1 MRLSQIDDATR
12 GDHHHLTNQDDCYY
26 LFEYTSG
33 QDFRFSKANSII
45 SNLKKKPGTQNQPD
59 YKYKLDEIRKASI
72 ALRKAI
78 NPEWLKSGTLV
89 PVPGSKCVGHPNYYD
104 RMEQIC
110 RGMQKGLDVRN
121 LVVQTVSTDA
131 AHEADNNPRPNVEDL
146 IKLYQ
151 IDESL
156 CNRTPADIGVFDDV
170 ITAGT
175 HFRAMKT
182 ILNERFPGVRVSGFF
197 IARRIFPGPFEQ

>member
-1 MRLSQIDDATR
+1 
-12 GDHHHLTNQDDCYY
+12 
-26 LFEYTSG
+26 
-33 QDFRFSKANSII
+33 
-45 SNLKKKPGTQNQPD
+45 
-59 YKYKLDEIRKASI
+59 
-72 ALRKAI
+72 
-78 NPEWLKSGTLV
+78 
-89 PVPGSKCVGHPNYYD
+89 
-104 RMEQIC
+104 
-110 RGMQKGLDVRN
+110 MQKGLDVRN

-197 IARRIFPGPFEQ
+197 IARRISPGPFEQ